1 MNNVNM
7 KYVVLSNMKANSSM
21 KLLYCYMLDLDKN
34 EITASYRK
42 IGKEI
47 GMKRNT
53 VGLNLRKLRDTGM
66 IKIQSRYS
74 EDGARLSNKF
84 ILY

>member
-1 MNNVNM
+1 MININM
-7 KYVVLSNMKANSSM
+7 KYMVLSNMKANSSM
-21 KLLYCYMLDLDKN
+21 KLLYCYMLDLDKD
-34 EITASYRK
+34 EIIASYSK
-42 IGKEI
+42 IGREI
-47 GMKRNT
+47 RMKRNT
-53 VGLNLRKLRDTGM
+53 VGRNLRKLRDAGM